1 MNLLLTVFIV
11 FFLIVVLSTG
21 FWLGVWW
28 WHERAKNNYKLAYI
42 FVDDG
47 SQTKV
52 FKGEFFAEN
61 SKSVMYTYSKKSIVI
76 PHNYGFSYFKHRRQ
90 IDIDVN
96 GDLQYRGKKVLHQ
109 SEYDS
114 IIKALTLNHI
124 GADIVNAISSRGL
137 KIGMVII
144 VAIVALAI
152 GALAMNLFNVSRQS
166 ANKNTPVTQQPIA
179 PQPSPPSG
187 EVK

>member
-52 FKGEFFAEN
+52 YKGTFFDEN
-61 SKSVMYTYSKKSIVI
+61 SKSVMYTYNKKSIVI
-76 PHNYGFSYFKHRRQ
+76 PHDYGFSYFKHRRR
-90 IDIDVN
+90 INVDVN
-96 GDLQYRGKKVLHQ
+96 NDLYYMGKKVLHQ
-109 SEYDS
+109 SEYDT

-124 GADIVNAISSRGL
+124 GADIVNAISSKGL

-144 VAIVALAI
+144 VAVIALVI

-166 ANKNTPVTQQPIA
+166 ANKTSPTTQQPIA
-179 PQPSPPSG
+179 PQPLPPSG